1 MSLGNSRTACLAA
14 NKPLPSAYY
23 DGLGGVPTR
32 SGREKQNPVFQKLEQ
47 EIKRYVNYMTSRAQP
62 GYQKPPEESFSRP

>member
-1 MSLGNSRTACLAA
+1 MPISNARTAALAA

-23 DGLGGVPTR
+23 DKLGVVTTR

-47 EIKRYVNYMTSRAQP
+47 EIDRYVSYMKSRSQP
-62 GYQKPPEESFSRP
+62 GYRKPAEESYSRP

>member
-1 MSLGNSRTACLAA
+1 MSANARSAALAA

-23 DGLGGVPTR
+23 DGLGGATR

-47 EIKRYVNYMTSRAQP
+47 EISRYVNYMKSRAQA
-62 GYQKPPEESFSRP
+62 GYQKPNEESFSRP

>member
-1 MSLGNSRTACLAA
+1 MPSSKAAALAS

-23 DGLGGVPTR
+23 DGLGVATR

-47 EIKRYVNYMTSRAQP
+47 EISRYVNYMKSRAQP
-62 GYQKPPEESFSRP
+62 NYQKPAEESFSRS

>member
-1 MSLGNSRTACLAA
+1 MPISNARTAALAA

-23 DGLGGVPTR
+23 DGLGVVTTR

-47 EIKRYVNYMTSRAQP
+47 EISQYVNYMRSRSQP
-62 GYQKPPEESFSRP
+62 GYTKPDEESCSRP

>member
-1 MSLGNSRTACLAA
+1 MSSGNSKAAALAA

-23 DGLGGVPTR
+23 DGLGVVTTR

-47 EIKRYVNYMTSRAQP
+47 EINRYVNYMKSRSQP
-62 GYQKPPEESFSRP
+62 GYHKPDEESYSRP

>member
-1 MSLGNSRTACLAA
+1 MSSGNARSTALAA

-23 DGLGGVPTR
+23 DGLGVASR

-47 EIKRYVNYMTSRAQP
+47 EISSYVNYMKSRAQP
-62 GYQKPPEESFSRP
+62 NYLKPVEESFSRS